1 MDLTTIVKNE
11 FTLQNLIS
19 VSRPLIAYTGL
30 EYVDEPI
37 YQSGIIATAFL
48 TDAVDGLLARRFGKS
63 KFGAYVDIF
72 SDRALEMVTMWTF
85 AKEGSISYIIPSI
98 FTTKGLITDTT
109 RILRDR
115 KKGDFN
121 NPLNYGNNGRRIE
134 RFSYA
139 VVKGTYLSGVPIFSS
154 IAKDIMGTATTIFGL
169 YRGIKSFKN

>member
-1 MDLTTIVKNE
+1 
-11 FTLQNLIS
+11 
-19 VSRPLIAYTGL
+19 
-30 EYVDEPI
+30 
-37 YQSGIIATAFL
+37 
-48 TDAVDGLLARRFGKS
+48 